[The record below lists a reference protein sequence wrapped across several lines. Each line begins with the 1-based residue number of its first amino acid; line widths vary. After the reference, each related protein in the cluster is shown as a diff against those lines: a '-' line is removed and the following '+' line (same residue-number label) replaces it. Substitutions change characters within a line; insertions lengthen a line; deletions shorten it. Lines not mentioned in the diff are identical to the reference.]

1 MRTQITYVNLAV
13 RSEAILGRKSTRKP
27 ISKISIRLSISFQV
41 FLLGKTVGFC
51 TDAPAGPSR
60 QKRPLPYRDGDCP
73 RLREAPESQR
83 DEERHEENT
92 RGIITIFQKP
102 TLQRMSPPRGE
113 REGTL
118 NETRL

>member
-1 MRTQITYVNLAV
+1 MILLAQIAF
-13 RSEAILGRKSTRKP
+13 
-27 ISKISIRLSISFQV
+27 SIHNKGPSIKTIMQSFTLLFQSCGNPS
-41 FLLGKTVGFC
+41 LGKTAGFC